1 MSQRLRLFCLLL
13 LALLSLA
20 GIPSSALRASRV
32 APADDVWPE
41 KVRGIVEPALLRQWA
56 QSPDTAGRYIVYFDP
71 LTDLLPFSAADPR
84 QQRAAIVNALRAHAQ
99 SSQAPLL
106 ALLRQ
111 GQRAGHVISFESLW
125 IANAVAV
132 QGRLDALPLLAA
144 LPGVRLI
151 RQDRA
156 HMLDVGTFR
165 PKANAAGELLWNIQR
180 VGADLA
186 WSRLELDGHG
196 TVVAVLDTGA
206 DWQHPALRASYRGY
220 TDKGLVNHRG
230 NWFCA
235 TSEGF
240 LYPGD
245 NVGHGTHVLGTIVG
259 AEGIGIAP
267 GARWIAVKVFDGQG
281 LSYDS
286 WLHAAFQWVLAP
298 EGDATLAPDI
308 VNCSWGSELTND
320 ATFRPDLQALRAAGI
335 LPIFAAGNSGPATG
349 SIQSPGG
356 LPEALAVG
364 ASDQSDAVASFSARG
379 PSLWGERKP
388 ELIAPGVD
396 ILSAVPGGGYA
407 LWDGTSMAAPH
418 VAGAAALLR
427 QANPTISPTQ
437 LEYVITSTATL
448 RALTPDNAAGWGR
461 LDVYQA
467 ALSVA
472 QAGMLTGTV
481 TQPPEQVPL
490 GNASIT
496 CVPLSGGRQAR
507 TSSDARGRY
516 ELPLAPGLYQ
526 ITVTHFGHETAT
538 AARVEIR
545 AGETTR
551 RDFALAPLPL
561 GTIAGRVTAADGQ
574 PLAAKVALLT
584 ELGMTPVLTVM
595 ADAATGVYSLAVP
608 EGVYDLRVTHSGYRV
623 VRLER
628 VSVRAQQ
635 MTARDATLTAAP
647 TILLVDSGA
656 WYYGSY
662 IRYYQQALDDARYLY
677 DTWTIRDARHDVP
690 SGERLRAYDIV
701 IWSAPHDSPGLV
713 GAEKAIVEY
722 LDSGGRLFLSGQD
735 VAFWDGGGAIFTY
748 APYFT
753 LYLKAAY
760 VRDDGGRAD
769 IIGAPG
775 ELFAGLRWPLN
786 GDDSAGNQAYPDVIA
801 AAEPEHAHELAT
813 YADDGSAALR
823 ADTCLPYRVIYLAA
837 GLEGLSDRA
846 GRAELL
852 ARALE
857 WLVAP
862 RPATRLEITPSRQPA
877 LPLDGEIITHTVRL
891 RNTGTL
897 TDTYDLALTGAA
909 WPTTLW
915 DATFQ
920 RPISSAI
927 TIGPCVATTIGVRV
941 ELPVAPL
948 PDTTDRVSLS
958 VRSRREPSLTQ
969 EVALVSKWPAPVLLV
984 DDDRWVNVE
993 SAYESALR
1001 AIGIPYDRWEV
1012 GWNVSDARGSPPL
1025 ALLARYPLVVWFTG
1039 CDWSCPL
1046 TLQEEEKLAAYL
1058 DGGGRLFFSSQD
1070 YMFARGMTPFAQ
1082 HYLGVLTYTEELTAT
1097 LVYGAEESPIGANLG
1112 TYALDHPCDNW
1123 SDALTPAAGAQ
1134 AVFYGQH
1141 HHPVALSWR
1150 GEGAPLPPRTI
1161 FMAFPFEA
1169 LPASGARATMDEIV
1183 FWLSPLGD
1191 SAFAAER
1198 RVAQAGE
1205 TVTYTLALRNTG
1217 ITTTVALSNTLPPA
1231 LTYLGGTLSGGAYD
1245 AAQRSIYWR
1254 SELAA
1259 GEAITLTYR
1268 ARLASPLADGVT
1280 VDNPVHLRL
1289 GIGLELTRHMLLRA
1303 NAPDL
1308 SLSVKRANVDA
1319 IRPWEPL
1326 TYTLT
1331 LRNDGVRTAH
1341 AQLVDELPGALRC
1354 IPGSS
1359 ITTGGVLTAT
1369 AERIAWQGNIT
1380 VGEAV
1385 TITYRVSYTAPPGS
1399 IARGG
1404 EILGNEAVISDGLGE
1419 TLRRRADVRVWSAV
1433 LLPRVGR

>member
-1 MSQRLRLFCLLL
+1 MSQRLCLFCLLL

-20 GIPSSALRASRV
+20 GMPSSAPRASPV

-56 QSPDTAGRYIVYFDP
+56 QSPDAAGRYIVYLDP
-71 LTDLLPFSAADPR
+71 LADPLPSSAADPR

-111 GQRAGHVISFESLW
+111 EQHAGHVINFESLW

-156 HMLDVGTFR
+156 HILDAGTFR
-165 PKANAAGELLWNIQR
+165 PTANAAGELLWNIQR

-196 TVVAVLDTGA
+196 TVIAVLDTGA

-220 TDKGLVNHRG
+220 TNKGLVNHRG

-259 AEGIGIAP
+259 ADGIGVAP
-267 GARWIAVKVFDGQG
+267 GARWIAVKVFNGQG

-298 EGDATLAPDI
+298 EGDAALAPDI
-308 VNCSWGSELTND
+308 VNCSWGSELAND
-320 ATFRPDLQALRAAGI
+320 ATFRPDLQALRTAGI

-349 SIQSPGG
+349 SIQSPGS

-364 ASDQSDAVASFSARG
+364 ASDQRDAVASFSARG
-379 PSLWGERKP
+379 PSPWGERKP

-396 ILSAVPGGGYA
+396 IVSAVPGGGYA

-427 QANPTISPTQ
+427 QADPAISPTQ

-448 RALTPDNAAGWGR
+448 RTLTPDNAFGWGR

-472 QAGMLTGTV
+472 QAGMLTGTI
-481 TQPPEQVPL
+481 TQPEQVPL
-490 GNASIT
+490 GNAIISCI
-496 CVPLSGGRQAR
+496 PLSGGREAQTR
-507 TSSDARGRY
+507 SDAAGRY
-516 ELPLAPGLYQ
+516 RLPLAPGPYRV
-526 ITVTHFGHETAT
+526 TVSRFGHETAT

-551 RDFALAPLPL
+551 RDFTLTPQAL
-561 GTIAGRVTAADGQ
+561 GTIAGRVTATNGQ
-574 PLAAKVALLT
+574 PVPAKIALFI
-584 ELGMTPVLTVM
+584 ELQATPVLTVT

-623 VRLER
+623 AWLER
-628 VSVRAQQ
+628 VPVRAQQ

-677 DTWTIRDARHDVP
+677 DMWMIYDTRREVP
-690 SGERLRAYDIV
+690 TGTRLRAYDIV
-701 IWSAPHDSPGLV
+701 IWSAPQDSPGLV
-713 GAEKAIVEY
+713 GAEKAIMEY

-760 VRDDGGRAD
+760 VRDDGGRAH
-769 IIGAPG
+769 IIGTPG

-786 GDDSAGNQAYPDVIA
+786 GDDSAANQAYPDVIA
-801 AAEPEHAHELAT
+801 PAQPEHAHELAA
-813 YADDGSAALR
+813 YADGGGAALCV
-823 ADTCLPYRVIYLAA
+823 DTCLPYRVIYLAA
-837 GLEGLSDRA
+837 GFEGLSDRA
-846 GRAELL
+846 GRAALL

-857 WLVAP
+857 WLIAP
-862 RPATRLEITPSRQPA
+862 RAATGLEISTSRQPA
-877 LPLDGEIITHTVRL
+877 LPLDGQVITHTVRL
-891 RNTGTL
+891 RNTGEL

-920 RPISSAI
+920 RPISSAV
-927 TIGPCVATTIGVRV
+927 TVGSCTATTIGVRV
-941 ELPVAPL
+941 ELPAAL
-948 PDTTDRVSLS
+948 PPDATDRTTLS
-958 VRSRREPSLTQ
+958 VRSRHDLSLAQ
-969 EVALVSKWPAPVLLV
+969 QVELVSKWPAPLLLI
-984 DDDRWVNVE
+984 DDDRWTNVE
-993 SAYESALR
+993 GAYESALR
-1001 AIGIPYDRWEV
+1001 AIGIPYDRWEI
-1012 GWNVSDARGSPPL
+1012 GWNVGDARGSPPP
-1025 ALLARYPLVVWFTG
+1025 ALLAKYPLVVWFTG

-1046 TLQEEEKLAAYL
+1046 TQQDEERLAEYL
-1058 DGGGRLFFSSQD
+1058 DGGGRLFLSSQD
-1070 YMFARGMTPFAQ
+1070 YMFARGLTPFALD
-1082 HYLGVLTYTEELTAT
+1082 YLGVLTYTEELTAT
-1097 LVYGAEESPIGANLG
+1097 LVYGAEGDPIGANLG
-1112 TYALDHPCDNW
+1112 PYALEYPCENW
-1123 SDALTPAAGAQ
+1123 SDALTPAPDAQ
-1134 AVFYGQH
+1134 IVFYGQH
-1141 HHPVALSWR
+1141 HRPVALSWY
-1150 GEGAPLPPRTI
+1150 GVAAPVPPKTV

-1169 LPASGARATMDEIV
+1169 LPASGGRATMDAIIY
-1183 FWLSPLGD
+1183 WLNPLGD
-1191 SAFAAER
+1191 STFAADR

-1217 ITTTVALSNTLPPA
+1217 ITTTVALSNALPST
-1231 LTYLGGTLSGGAYD
+1231 LTYLGGALSGGAYD

-1254 SELAA
+1254 GELAA
-1259 GEAITLTYR
+1259 GETITLTYR
-1268 ARLASPLADGVT
+1268 ARLASSLAEGEI
-1280 VDNPVHLRL
+1280 VDSPVQLRL
-1289 GIGLELTRHMLLRA
+1289 GIGLELTRHMLLRV

-1308 SLSVKRANVDA
+1308 SFSQKRTSATA
-1319 IRPWEPL
+1319 IKPWEPL

-1341 AQLVDELPGALRC
+1341 AQLVDELPDALRC
-1354 IPGSS
+1354 IPGSA
-1359 ITTGGVLTAT
+1359 IATDGVLTAT
-1369 AERIAWQGNIT
+1369 AERIAWQGDIS
-1380 VGEAV
+1380 VGGIV
-1385 TITYRVSYTAPPGS
+1385 TITYPVAYTAPPAGT
-1399 IARGG
+1399 ARGG
-1404 EILGNEAVISDGLGE
+1404 EIVSNEAVISDGLGE
-1419 TLRRRADVRVWSAV
+1419 TLRRRADVRVWPAL